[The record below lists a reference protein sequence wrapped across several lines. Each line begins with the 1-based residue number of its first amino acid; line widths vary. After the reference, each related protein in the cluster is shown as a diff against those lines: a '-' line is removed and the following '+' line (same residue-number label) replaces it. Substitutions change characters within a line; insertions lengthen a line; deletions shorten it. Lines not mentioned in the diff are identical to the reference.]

1 MELLQEIHGETTVVS
16 ISGRLDGI
24 TCADAEKTLASAV
37 STAGGGLVL
46 NLSELTYVSSAG
58 LRVVLMTA
66 KQLQAAQKTFAVCG
80 LKSPVKDV
88 FEISGFYKI
97 FRITESVTQALG

>member
-1 MELLQEIHGETTVVS
+1 MELLQEIHGATTVVS
-16 ISGRLDGI
+16 IAGRLDGV
-24 TCADAEKTLASAV
+24 TCADADKTLTDAV
-37 STAGGGLVL
+37 STAAGGLVL

-66 KQLQAAQKTFAVCG
+66 KQLQAVQKTFVVCG

-97 FRITESVTQALG
+97 FRIAETLEQALS

>member
-46 NLSELTYVSSAG
+46 NLS
-58 LRVVLMTA
+58 
-66 KQLQAAQKTFAVCG
+66 
-80 LKSPVKDV
+80 
-88 FEISGFYKI
+88 
-97 FRITESVTQALG
+97 